1 MDRKVG
7 LIDLEDWLARVGLA
21 QASLEPQGDL
31 LIINLPPALRDRLLK
46 DSTLRR
52 DLVQQAKGLGFS
64 RLALDL

>member
-1 MDRKVG
+1 MDRKAG
-7 LIDLEDWLARVGLA
+7 LIDLEGWLGAVGLA